1 MKIPLVAVLTLAA
14 AAAVTATAQQPVP
27 VEAQKPKAAEQ
38 SVVAPSL
45 PDQPNKEGNV
55 TPSGG
60 IRTDE
65 YGNTL
70 QNIGGAVDPNATP
83 NPGAPPVGQPLPV
96 PAPRA
101 PQSGLAP
108 YPVVATPPPG
118 PTGPAVVGAAY
129 LSVTGTVKA
138 YEKGASITVVEQN
151 GRERKVAIM
160 AKATVYDGIAV
171 GDKVVLKVPLKKPAD
186 GKSTDKVMKWQAP
199 KAPPKSNFSAQQ
211 SPVAH

>member
-1 MKIPLVAVLTLAA
+1 MKTTRFVVLTLAA
-14 AAAVTATAQQPVP
+14 VAAVSAHAQQPVP

-65 YGNTL
+65 YGNIL

-83 NPGAPPVGQPLPV
+83 NPGAPPVGQPPPV
-96 PAPRA
+96 AAPGA
-101 PQSGLAP
+101 SAGGPAP
-108 YPVVATPPPG
+108 YPVVPTPPPG

-138 YEKGASITVVEQN
+138 YEKGASITIVEQN

-171 GDKVVLKVPLKKPAD
+171 GDKVVLKVPLKKSAD
-186 GKSTDKVMKWQAP
+186 GKSTDKIMKWQPP
-199 KAPPKSNFSAQQ
+199 KAPPKSNFSAQE
-211 SPVAH
+211 SPIVR